1 MEKEFK
7 LPDLGE
13 SIVSATVVKVL
24 IAPGDIVKED
34 QTVLEIE
41 TDKATIEVPS
51 EISGKVTGVYIKEGQ
66 KVEVGAVVF
75 SVASGSEK
83 ENVEVKPVKVTESQ
97 SHEVT
102 ESQSHE
108 VTEKSANSNETV
120 LESTSTQP
128 VVSVQETSSVR
139 EIILPDLGDTIES
152 ALVVKVTVKVGDV
165 IKEDDTILEIET
177 DKATVEVPSPLAG
190 VISEVLVKEG
200 EKAKVGSVIFK
211 IESQAAGVSGKA
223 KPSTD
228 FSPAA
233 DSATAK
239 APALSAKEIEELKEE
254 ISKPEV
260 VVAPPKALVDLQP
273 PILQNS
279 APAAPSVRRLAREIG
294 VDINQ
299 VKGSGPRGRINLDD
313 VKAYSKA
320 LHEGRTSTP
329 TPLLKGEGG
338 FSFQGH
344 KPLPDFSKFGD
355 IERKE
360 MNNIRT
366 KTAEHLSYAW
376 ATIPH
381 VTQFDKADITD
392 LEQLRK
398 RFAPE
403 VSKSGGKL
411 TMTSILVKVVTAAM
425 KQFPQFNSSID
436 MEKKEIIYKNYF
448 NIGIAVDT
456 EFGLIVP
463 NIKGTDKLNLTQ
475 ISTEM
480 NVISEKARN
489 KKIGIDDLQG
499 GCFTISNLGGIG
511 GTYFTPI
518 VNSPEVAI
526 LGVSRGTFEPV
537 YKDGEFVPRLMLPLS
552 LSYDHRVIDGA
563 DAIRFLRWVIETL
576 ENPFKLLIEG

>member
-1 MEKEFK
+1 MQKEFK

-24 IAPGDIVKED
+24 IAPGDMVKED

-75 SVASGSEK
+75 SVESGTEK
-83 ENVEVKPVKVTESQ
+83 QSVEVKAVKVTESQ
-97 SHEVT
+97 S
-102 ESQSHE
+102 QE
-108 VTEKSANSNETV
+108 VTEKPAKSVKTED
-120 LESTSTQP
+120 P
-128 VVSVQETSSVR
+128 VVEAASAQPPAAEPVSSVQ

-152 ALVVKVTVKVGDV
+152 ALVVKVTVKVGDS
-165 IKEDDTILEIET
+165 INEDDTILEIET
-177 DKATVEVPSPLAG
+177 DKATVEVPSPTAG

-211 IESQAAGVSGKA
+211 LEAKSAGA
-223 KPSTD
+223 
-228 FSPAA
+228 PAVVKTSSE
-233 DSATAK
+233 DGQTVKSETTT
-239 APALSAKEIEELKEE
+239 PALSAEEIAELKEE
-254 ISKPEV
+254 MNNPEV
-260 VVAPPKALVDLQP
+260 AVAPPKALVDLQP

-313 VKAYSKA
+313 VKSFSKA
-320 LHEGRTSTP
+320 LHEGRVTSP
-329 TPLLKGEGG
+329 QALKGEG
-338 FSFQGH
+338 SFLAQ
-344 KPLPDFSKFGD
+344 KPLPDFSKFGE
-355 IERKE
+355 IERKG

-398 RFAPE
+398 KFAPE
-403 VSKSGGKL
+403 VAKSAGKL

-425 KQFPQFNSSID
+425 KHFPQFNSSID
-436 MEKKEIIYKNYF
+436 MEKKEIVYKNYF

-475 ISTEM
+475 ISVEM

-489 KKIGIDDLQG
+489 KKIGLDDLQG

-552 LSYDHRVIDGA
+552 LSSDHRVIDGA
-563 DAIRFLRWVIETL
+563 DAIRFLRWVIDTL